1 VPRVS
6 SLISK
11 LSPTLSNAINT
22 VQSKVA
28 TVQTTLAT
36 NVNPDLSA
44 ASASA
49 ILTLTSDLSTWNTR
63 STNLKTVKDIVDVAQ
78 TGLTSISSLMY
89 QMKTL
94 ANLADSLDA
103 TSSTYDTELNSLW
116 ASYITLANQ
125 ITNTASSAYINSN
138 SNNLLTSDEITI
150 YPALSSDTNSNIYLT
165 NNYEIIGNAFSG
177 HSWTVGDTDYLSP
190 GDTYDELTTYIS
202 KLSADQS
209 ALTGYGTLLSSAIS
223 NITGIESGINSYISN
238 LQDID
243 TTALQAD
250 LQSYN
255 NQLSIDYYLV
265 GQMNAAASSELAIFH

>member
-1 VPRVS
+1 M
-6 SLISK
+6 
-11 LSPTLSNAINT
+11 
-22 VQSKVA
+22 
-28 TVQTTLAT
+28 QTTLAT

-49 ILTLTSDLSTWNTR
+49 ILTLTSDLSTWDTR
-63 STNLKTVKDIVDVAQ
+63 ATNLKTVKDIVDVAQ

-94 ANLADSLDA
+94 ANLADSLDP

-138 SNNLLTSDEITI
+138 SNNLLTSDDGITI
-150 YPALSSDTNSNIYLT
+150 YPALSSDTNSTIALT
-165 NNYEIIGNAFSG
+165 NNYEDIGNLFSDY
-177 HSWTVGDTDYLSP
+177 SWTEGDTDYLSP
-190 GDTYDELTTYIS
+190 GVTYDELTTYIS

>member
-1 VPRVS
+1 MS
-6 SLISK
+6 ALISK
-11 LSPTLSNAINT
+11 LSPILSIAINT
-22 VQSKVA
+22 VQSKVS

-49 ILTLTSDLSTWNTR
+49 ILTLTSDLSTWDIR
-63 STNLKTVKDIVDVAQ
+63 ATNLKTVKDIVDVAK

-116 ASYITLANQ
+116 ASYQTLANQ
-125 ITNTASSAYINSN
+125 ITYTASSAYINSD
-138 SNNLLTSDEITI
+138 SNNLLKYTDTGITI
-150 YPALSSDTNSNIYLT
+150 YPALSSDTNSTIVLT
-165 NNYEIIGNAFSG
+165 HNYYDIGEILSG
-177 HSWTVGDTDYLSP
+177 YNWTSTGSTTASTVYGY
-190 GDTYDELTTYIS
+190 LTTYIS
-202 KLSADQS
+202 NLSADQS

>member
-1 VPRVS
+1 MS

-49 ILTLTSDLSTWNTR
+49 ILTLTSDLSTWDTR
-63 STNLKTVKDIVDVAQ
+63 ATNLKTVKDIVDVAR
-78 TGLTSISSLMY
+78 TGLTSISSLLY
-89 QMKTL
+89 QLKTL
-94 ANLADSLDA
+94 ATLAESTTDATELTTLSTSYLTLAD
-103 TSSTYDTELNSLW
+103 
-116 ASYITLANQ
+116 Q
-125 ITNTASSAYINSN
+125 ITSTSNSAYINS
-138 SNNLLTSDEITI
+138 SSYNLLNNTTGITI
-150 YPALSSDTNSNIYLT
+150 YPALSSSTTSTIALT
-165 NNYEIIGNAFSG
+165 NNYATIGSTLSGDSDLSVNASTKV
-177 HSWTVGDTDYLSP
+177 STLA
-190 GDTYDELTTYIS
+190 TYIS
-202 KLSADQS
+202 ALAVDQA

>member
-1 VPRVS
+1 MS
-6 SLISK
+6 ALIPK
-11 LSPTLSNAINT
+11 LSPILSTAVST
-22 VQSKVA
+22 VQAKIS

-49 ILTLTSDLSTWNTR
+49 ILTLTSDLSTWSTR

-78 TGLTSISSLMY
+78 TGLTSISSLLY

-94 ANLADSLDA
+94 ATLAVSTTDTTELTTLSTSYLTLAD
-103 TSSTYDTELNSLW
+103 
-116 ASYITLANQ
+116 Q
-125 ITNTASSAYINSN
+125 ITSTSNSAYINS
-138 SNNLLTSDEITI
+138 SSYNLLNNTTGITI
-150 YPALSSDTNSNIYLT
+150 YPALSSSTTSTIALT
-165 NNYEIIGNAFSG
+165 NNYATIGSALSG
-177 HSWTVGDTDYLSP
+177 DYDLSNTP
-190 GDTYDELTTYIS
+190 ADKVTTLTSYIS
-202 KLSADQS
+202 GLSADQS
-209 ALTGYGTLLSSAIS
+209 ALTGYGTLLSSDIS
-223 NITGIESGINSYISN
+223 NITGIKSGINSYISN